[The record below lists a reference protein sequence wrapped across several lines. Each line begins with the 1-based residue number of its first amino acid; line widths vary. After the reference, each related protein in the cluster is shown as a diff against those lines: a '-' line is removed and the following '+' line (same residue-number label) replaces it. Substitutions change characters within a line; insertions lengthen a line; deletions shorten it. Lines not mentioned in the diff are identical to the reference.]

1 MKKIQSSFCSASM
14 TWPRVLLFA
23 VAVGVLTAVLKL
35 IPALNDTSFQDI
47 AVYLDCWI
55 LFAVFIIVNCKT
67 WWEASAKCFVFFL
80 VSQPLIYLIQVP
92 FSSLGWGL
100 FGYYPRWFLLTVLT
114 IPGAAAAFQVKRK
127 DWLSVTVLSVATGY
141 LACACVFYAKMAAQA
156 FPHHLLSAVF
166 ALALALFMIFTLL
179 EDRKHHIAALSFL
192 TAVLIAVSL
201 IFAANRPGS
210 STVLVL
216 ETGNWTVSVDN
227 DAVADVEITEGNRV
241 IVTGTKNGYAIL
253 TFRRNDG
260 QIQEYG
266 LLVDG
271 KNLTLDPIG

>member
-1 MKKIQSSFCSASM
+1 M

-23 VAVGVLTAVLKL
+23 VAAGVLTAVLKL

-100 FGYYPRWFLLTVLT
+100 FGYYPRWFLITLLT
-114 IPGAAAAFQVKRK
+114 IPGSAVAFQVKRK
-127 DWLSVTVLSVATGY
+127 DWLSVVVLSVASGY
-141 LACACVFYAKMAAQA
+141 LTFACVYYIKMAANA

-166 ALALALFMIFTLL
+166 ALALALFLIFALL
-179 EDRKHHIAALSFL
+179 DEKKHHIAALAFIA
-192 TAVLIAVSL
+192 AVLIAVSL
-201 IFAANRPGS
+201 IFAANLPGS

-216 ETGNWTVSVDN
+216 DTGSWTASVDN
-227 DAVADVEITEGNRV
+227 TAVADVQITEGNRV
-241 IVTGTKNGYAIL
+241 LVTGTKNGYTIL
-253 TFRRNDG
+253 TFRRDDG
-260 QIQEYG
+260 QIREYG

-271 KNLTLDPIG
+271 KNLTLELIS